1 MTNPF
6 KKLFGRIDNKLDQ
19 VAIGAIQEAVR
30 LAHIAAAR
38 HAAESAVHTLQRLD
52 PEGFDEWLADL
63 ISDLKEKP

>member
-1 MTNPF
+1 MKNPF
-6 KKLFGRIDNKLDQ
+6 GKLFKRIDNRLDQ

-52 PEGFDEWLADL
+52 PDGFDEWLADL
-63 ISDLKEKP
+63 MSDLKEKP